1 MKLNSK
7 EIKIFI
13 NQDRHLH
20 RLIIENNIGFSNYFS
35 DEKYN
40 NIALKEYIKDDLVI
54 SFKALYKN
62 ENKDKLT
69 AILGAVQCLWTEQ
82 SKSKILLEVMKDLE
96 ATDLLLDEIL
106 KTKSFEIIPQIFTN
120 KVIAILNQM
129 DELTLVK
136 NKKEEIIRK
145 SIDLCDKTIQQN
157 IPYLALT
164 YKLHEIKDLGVYK
177 EAFKKHDV
185 KAVMDEV
192 ENNQKKNSEMMEHWK
207 LYISI
212 AVISLFFVLNIMF

>member
-62 ENKDKLT
+62 ENKDKLV
-69 AILGAVQCLWTEQ
+69 AILGAVQCLWIEQ
-82 SKSKILLEVMKDLE
+82 SKQKILEEINQDLE
-96 ATDLLLDEIL
+96 TANLLLDQIL
-106 KTKSFEIIPQIFTN
+106 RSDLFESIPMVFTN

-129 DELTLVK
+129 DDLEVVK